1 MASGAARLRGL
12 GGWSVG
18 VVRGVVTGSEPP
30 SLPPRPAR
38 LGPQARGARGRLPSL
53 SCTVPGRVRAEGPP
67 SPGTRGAPPSASSRP
82 PRRRGCC
89 RGCSSSLLLLLPPPS
104 PPPPSPPAS
113 PRPPGPF
120 WVGAAG
126 PGRGNKSGSGGS
138 GGSSSRSSCSAP
150 PRPGAAISP
159 FGFGSRGGERLV
171 PLRPTDTTLPVRL
184 AVRPARSS
192 PRSRA
197 RARPSRPALP
207 QPSRPA

>member
-1 MASGAARLRGL
+1 MASGAAGLRGL
-12 GGWSVG
+12 GGGALASCEG
-18 VVRGVVTGSEPP
+18 SSLARSRPLSPRGPPVWGP
-30 SLPPRPAR
+30 SLGGEGGGSPACPVPSRAGCGRRDPPF
-38 LGPQARGARGRLPSL
+38 
-53 SCTVPGRVRAEGPP
+53 
-67 SPGTRGAPPSASSRP
+67 PGTRGAPPSASSRP

-126 PGRGNKSGSGGS
+126 PGRGNKSGGGGS
-138 GGSSSRSSCSAP
+138 GGSSSRSSCSGP

-197 RARPSRPALP
+197 RARPARPALP